1 MPVTESRLPVVPV
14 VLAGGSGTRLWPLSR
29 ADYPKQ
35 FLALQGERSL
45 LQETVLRARA
55 CCDGAPVV
63 VASEP
68 HRFLV
73 AEQLARVGTED
84 ATILLEPAARN
95 TAPAIAA
102 AAHRVAATDPDAVM
116 LVLPADHL
124 VPDAE
129 AFADAVAAAS
139 EVARTGAIV
148 LLGIEPTR
156 PDTGY
161 GYVTVARDD
170 QGGRSDAGGEGASG
184 SLAVERF
191 VEKPDAERA
200 EALLAEGGCYW
211 NSGMF
216 VFTARRFLDELAA
229 FEPDMHARAGEAVA
243 GAADDLDFT
252 RLAAAPF
259 AACRSVAV
267 DVAVMERTSAARL
280 VPFAAGWSDI
290 GSWDAVHD
298 SAARDER
305 GNALVGD
312 VVARDCRDSY
322 VRAESRLVVA
332 LGLDNV
338 AVIETPDAVLVVD
351 RAHAQHLKAA
361 LVELGD
367 AGRTELTTHRTCY
380 RPWGHYESLIVDGRF
395 QVKRITVS
403 PGAIL
408 SLQKHF
414 HRAEHWVV
422 VKGTAE
428 VTVDERVVMLTENE
442 SVYVPL
448 GAVHRMRNPGRIPLQ
463 IIEVQTGSYLGEDD
477 IVRLGDQ
484 YGRG

>member
-1 MPVTESRLPVVPV
+1 MPVI
-14 VLAGGSGTRLWPLSR
+14 LAGGSGTRLWPLSR
-29 ADYPKQ
+29 ADRPKQ
-35 FLALQGERSL
+35 FLALHGERSL

-55 CCDGAPVV
+55 CCRGAPIV

-68 HRFLV
+68 HRFV
-73 AEQLARVGTED
+73 TAEQLALVGSED

-116 LVLPADHL
+116 LVLPADHV
-124 VPDAE
+124 VPDTDAFERAVGAAVE
-129 AFADAVAAAS
+129 A
-139 EVARTGAIV
+139 ARAGDIV

-161 GYVTVARDD
+161 GYVTVGT
-170 QGGRSDAGGEGASG
+170 GGPDAAG
-184 SLAVERF
+184 SLPVERF

-200 EALLAEGGCYW
+200 ERLLAEGSCYW
-211 NSGMF
+211 NAGMF
-216 VFTARRFLDELAA
+216 VFTATRFLQELVAL
-229 FEPDMHARAGEAVA
+229 EPEMHARTREAVA

-252 RLAAAPF
+252 RLAAEPF

-267 DVAVMERTSAARL
+267 DVAVMERASGARL
-280 VPFAAGWSDI
+280 VPFAGGWSDI
-290 GSWDAVHD
+290 GSWDAVHEV
-298 SAARDER
+298 APRDDA
-305 GNALVGD
+305 GNALAGD
-312 VVARDCRDSY
+312 VLARDCTGSY

-332 LGLDNV
+332 LGLDDV
-338 AVIETPDAVLVVD
+338 VVVETPDAVLVLD
-351 RAHAQHLKAA
+351 RDHAQDLKLA
-361 LVELGD
+361 LATLARDGRDELS
-367 AGRTELTTHRTCY
+367 THRTSY
-380 RPWGHYESLIVDGRF
+380 RPWGHYESLVVDGRF
-395 QVKRITVS
+395 QVKRITVA
-403 PGAIL
+403 PGAVL

-428 VTVDERVVMLTENE
+428 VTVDDAVTMLTENE

-448 GAVHRMRNPGRIPLQ
+448 GAVHRMRNPGRIPLE

-477 IVRLGDQ
+477 IVRLGDR

>member
-1 MPVTESRLPVVPV
+1 MTRSRLPVVPV
-14 VLAGGSGTRLWPLSR
+14 ILAGGSGTRLWPLSR

-35 FLALQGERSL
+35 FLVLHGERSL
-45 LQETVLRARA
+45 LQQTVLRARA

-73 AEQLARVGTED
+73 AEQLALIGSED

-102 AAHRVAATDPDAVM
+102 AAHRVAQTDPDAVM

-124 VPDAE
+124 VPDADAFGE
-129 AFADAVAAAS
+129 AVGTAAQVAKAGS
-139 EVARTGAIV
+139 IV
-148 LLGIEPTR
+148 LLGIEPTG
-156 PDTGY
+156 PETGY
-161 GYVTVARDD
+161 GYVTVAA
-170 QGGRSDAGGEGASG
+170 GRADATG
-184 SLAVERF
+184 SLAVDSF
-191 VEKPDAERA
+191 VEKPDVARA
-200 EALLAEGGCYW
+200 EALLARGDCYW

-216 VFTARRFLDELAA
+216 VFTARRFLDELASL
-229 FEPDMHARAGEAVA
+229 EPEMHARTREAVEA
-243 GAADDLDFT
+243 AADDLDFT
-252 RLAAAPF
+252 RLAASPF
-259 AACRSVAV
+259 EAVRSVAV
-267 DVAVMERTSAARL
+267 DVAVMERTDAARL
-280 VPFAAGWSDI
+280 VPFGAGWSDI
-290 GSWDAVHD
+290 GSWDAVH
-298 SAARDER
+298 AAAPADER
-305 GNALVGD
+305 GNVVSGD
-312 VVARDCRDSY
+312 VVERDCTNTY
-322 VRAESRLVVA
+322 VRSEGRLVVA
-332 LGLDNV
+332 LGLRNV
-338 AVIETPDAVLVVD
+338 AVVETPDAVLVLERS
-351 RAHAQHLKAA
+351 RAQDLKTA
-361 LVELGD
+361 LATLAE
-367 AGRTELTTHRTCY
+367 RKRSELTTHRTCY

-395 QVKRITVS
+395 QVKRITVK

-428 VTVDERVVMLTENE
+428 VTRDEDVVMLSENE
-442 SVYVPL
+442 SIYLPL
-448 GAVHRMRNPGRIPLQ
+448 GCVHRMHNPGRIPLE

>member
-1 MPVTESRLPVVPV
+1 MTDSRLPVVPV

-35 FLALQGERSL
+35 FLALDGEASL
-45 LQETVLRARA
+45 LQRTVTRARA
-55 CCDGAPVV
+55 CCRAAPIV

-68 HRFLV
+68 HRFLT
-73 AEQLARVGTED
+73 AEQLALVGSED
-84 ATILLEPAARN
+84 ATILLEPEARN
-95 TAPAIAA
+95 TAPAMAA
-102 AAHRVAATDPDAVM
+102 AAHRVAASDPDAVM
-116 LVLPADHL
+116 LVLPADHR
-124 VPDAE
+124 VPDDE
-129 AFADAVAAAS
+129 AFAAAVEAAA
-139 EVARTGAIV
+139 RTAEGGSIV
-148 LLGIEPTR
+148 LLGITPTR

-161 GYVTVARDD
+161 GYVTVAA
-170 QGGRSDAGGEGASG
+170 GEEDATG
-184 SLAVERF
+184 SRAVERF
-191 VEKPDAERA
+191 VEKPDGARA
-200 EALLAEGGCYW
+200 EALLAEGRCYW
-211 NSGMF
+211 NAGMF
-216 VFTARRFLDELAA
+216 VCTAARFLEELAA
-229 FEPDMHARAGEAVA
+229 LEPEMHARTKAAVE
-243 GAADDLDFT
+243 GAAIDLDFV
-252 RLAAAPF
+252 RLAAEPF

-267 DVAVMERTSAARL
+267 DVAVMERTASARL

-290 GSWDAVHD
+290 GSWDAVHEVATRD
-298 SAARDER
+298 AA
-305 GNALVGD
+305 GNALSGD

-332 LGLDNV
+332 LGLES
-338 AVIETPDAVLVVD
+338 AVVVETADAVLVLD
-351 RAHAQHLKAA
+351 RSHAQDLKAA
-361 LVELGD
+361 LATLAER
-367 AGRTELTTHRTCY
+367 GRTELTTHRTCY

-403 PGAIL
+403 PGAVL

-428 VTVDERVVMLTENE
+428 VTIDERVTMLSENE

-448 GAVHRMRNPGRIPLQ
+448 GAVHRMRNPGRIPLE

-477 IVRLGDQ
+477 IVRLGDR

>member
-1 MPVTESRLPVVPV
+1 MTESRLPVVPV

-35 FLALQGERSL
+35 FLALRGERSL
-45 LQETVLRARA
+45 LQQTVLRARA

-68 HRFLV
+68 HRFLA
-73 AEQLARVGTED
+73 AEQLALIGSED

-95 TAPAIAA
+95 TAAAIAV
-102 AAHRVAATDPDAVM
+102 AAHRVARTDPDAVV

-124 VPDAE
+124 VPDVE
-129 AFADAVAAAS
+129 AFGEAVGAAS
-139 EVARTGAIV
+139 EVARAGSIV

-161 GYVTVARDD
+161 GYVTVAP
-170 QGGRSDAGGEGASG
+170 GEPDAAG
-184 SLAVERF
+184 SRPVERF
-191 VEKPDAERA
+191 VEKPDAARA
-200 EALLAEGGCYW
+200 ARLIAEGRCYW

-216 VFTARRFLDELAA
+216 VFTAARFLDELAA
-229 FEPDMHARAGEAVA
+229 LEPDMHARTAEAVA

-252 RLAAAPF
+252 RLAAEPF

-267 DVAVMERTSAARL
+267 DVAVMERTETARL
-280 VPFAAGWSDI
+280 VPYAHAWSDI
-290 GSWDAVHD
+290 GSWDAVHG
-298 SAARDER
+298 AAELDGA
-305 GNALVGD
+305 GNAVAGD
-312 VVARDCRDSY
+312 VLARECRDSY

-332 LGLDNV
+332 LGLDGV
-338 AVIETPDAVLVVD
+338 AVVETPDAVLVVD
-351 RAHAQHLKAA
+351 RSRAQDLKGALAELAA
-361 LVELGD
+361 
-367 AGRTELTTHRTCY
+367 ARRTELTTHRTCY

-395 QVKRITVS
+395 QVKRITVA

-448 GAVHRMRNPGRIPLQ
+448 GAVHRMHNPGRIPLE